1 MRVQRKTAE
10 GMESLMIRYVKAMG
24 ISAAH
29 NSHRIFLAWDEA
41 SGAAANTIKR
51 FFRDGTLT
59 ITLNSSVV
67 RSVLYMQTDLLI
79 AKINGILDEDELF
92 IKDSP
97 KLKKVEKLI
106 LK

>member
-51 FFRDGTLT
+51 FFREGTLT

-92 IKDSP
+92 IKDNP